1 MGVLKFTLLPSA
13 FLILPFYFLLFTFYL
28 TMKYTVSKPDKILK
42 GSVRLPASKSISNR
56 ALVINALSY
65 SPYPIKNL
73 SDSDDTRVMEQVFS
87 SNTNRFDIGHAGT
100 AMRFLTAFLSMIV
113 GEWTLTGSE
122 RMKQRPIGILV
133 DALNKLGARIEYLEN
148 EGFPPLKICGSH
160 LKGGIIELDG
170 SVSSQYISALLMIA
184 PSTEGGLTLRLRNK
198 IMSRSYIELTLKL
211 MKQFGVQHSWKGN
224 EIRVAEQSY
233 RPVQYTVEADW
244 SGASYWYQMAA
255 LAEKADLELEGLKL
269 DSLQGDCA
277 IARWF
282 DPFGI
287 VSEETEKG
295 VRLRKEEKPL
305 PKNLQLNF
313 IENPDVA
320 QTFAVLCVM
329 KKVPFHFTGL
339 ETLKIKETNRIE
351 ALQNELAK
359 FGAAITEPAHGEL
372 KWDGTFP
379 LEKTGHPSIPTYK
392 DHRMAMA
399 FAPAC
404 QVYGP
409 VAIEEPLV
417 VTKSYPAFWDDLKE
431 TGFQITVQN

>member
-1 MGVLKFTLLPSA
+1 MKFT
-13 FLILPFYFLLFTFYL
+13 I
-28 TMKYTVSKPDKILK
+28 SKPDNSLK
-42 GSVRLPASKSISNR
+42 GSIKLPASKSIANR
-56 ALVINALSY
+56 ALIINALSY

-73 SDSDDTRVMEQVFS
+73 SDSDDTQVMEKVFT
-87 SNTNRFDIGHAGT
+87 SNSNYFDIGHAGT

-133 DALNKLGARIEYLEN
+133 DALNKLGARIEYIEN
-148 EGFPPLKICGSH
+148 EGFPPLKIFGSH

-184 PSTEGGLTLRLRNK
+184 PSIEGGLTLRLQNK

-211 MKQFGVQHSWKGN
+211 MEQFGVKHVWKGN
-224 EIRVAEQSY
+224 EIFVAEQSY
-233 RPVQYTVEADW
+233 RPIKYTVEADW
-244 SGASYWYQMAA
+244 SGASYLYQMAA
-255 LAEKADLELEGLKL
+255 LAEEADLFLEDLKL

-277 IARWF
+277 IAKWF
-282 DPFGI
+282 ELFGV
-287 VSEETEKG
+287 VSEETDKG
-295 VRLRKEEKPL
+295 VRITKTNKPL

-320 QTFAVLCVM
+320 QTFAVLCAM
-329 KKVPFHFTGL
+329 KNVPFHFTGL

-359 FGAAITEPAHGEL
+359 FGAEITEPAHGEL
-372 KWDGTFP
+372 QWDGTFA
-379 LEKTGHPSIPTYK
+379 LEKISNPSIPTYK

-404 QVYGP
+404 QTYGP
-409 VAIEEPLV
+409 ITIEEPMV
-417 VTKSYPAFWDDLKE
+417 VTKSYPAYWEDLKKL
-431 TGFQITVQN
+431 GFLVEEYR